1 MNNYFCW
8 LVGLIGDNY
17 IGTNYQKLLWK
28 LFTKEF
34 IWELDYDRN
43 RAADGLYLRRNFCRE
58 AGINESQILSFGVR
72 DNCCTMLEMMVAL
85 ARRAEHELMYNPDY
99 GDRSGLW
106 FWTMLQNLGL
116 DIYDD
121 YNWYEI
127 EVDKILENF
136 LHHRYEKNG
145 TGGAFP
151 VKYASRDFRKMDL
164 WWQIN
169 AYFGESYT
177 V

>member
-1 MNNYFCW
+1 
-8 LVGLIGDNY
+8 
-17 IGTNYQKLLWK
+17 
-28 LFTKEF
+28 
-34 IWELDYDRN
+34 
-43 RAADGLYLRRNFCRE
+43 
-58 AGINESQILSFGVR
+58 
-72 DNCCTMLEMMVAL
+72 MLEMMVAL
-85 ARRAEHELMYNPDY
+85 ARRAEHDLMYNPDF

-121 YNWYEI
+121 YNWYED
-127 EVDKILENF
+127 EVDRIVQNF

-145 TGGAFP
+145 MGGAFP
-151 VKYASRDFRKMDL
+151 VKYASKDFRKMDL

-169 AYFGESYT
+169 AYFGECYT